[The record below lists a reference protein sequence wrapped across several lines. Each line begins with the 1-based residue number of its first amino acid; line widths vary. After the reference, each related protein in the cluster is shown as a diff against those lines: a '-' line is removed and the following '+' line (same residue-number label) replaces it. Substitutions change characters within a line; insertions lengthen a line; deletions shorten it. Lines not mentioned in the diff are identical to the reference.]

1 MDWRQ
6 CALILMHYIGYLV
19 VLSVVTTQ
27 PCSHEDTLMRNQDC
41 IDDVDCSKDYPYAI
55 RECGDNTECYSTPFR
70 SHCSCKNGFISTTGE
85 ISFDTRTDC
94 VDINECDEAELCGP
108 NASCNNTM
116 GSYYCFCNRGFE
128 SSGEIYFPALTA
140 TFCQDINEC
149 DHDNDELCG
158 PNESCH
164 NTVGSYFCSC
174 HQGFGSSGEIDSSDL
189 TQTRCQEIPPGV
201 PTRPREQEAPDK
213 GNMTVPDN
221 RNTPAPVDEN
231 IPEPNNG
238 NAPTSDNGNIPAPVN
253 GNTLEP
259 ANGNIPDPTNGGMP
273 DPGRRNTPDPGN
285 GNTPEPVS
293 GNTFDP
299 GNGNTSM
306 PFNGNTPEPVNG
318 NTLDPGNENTP
329 APFTENIPDPGNG
342 NTFDPGNE
350 NTPSPFNGNTPEPV
364 NGNTLGPDNE
374 NTPSPF
380 KGNTSAPFTE
390 NIPDPGNENT
400 PEPVNGK
407 TLGSGNENTP
417 TPFNENTEELFN
429 GNTLDPV
436 SAPSPNP
443 PADSRSHD
451 DSAVGRD
458 PSLSAAP
465 EQPASPAG
473 IFCSLMTN
481 ASRLVDELCHKPA
494 NGLPI
499 EDIILFT
506 TQLLRDDSPLK
517 NIGQEERLNSAS
529 KILQAVEKAA
539 VAIALSSADQGLKDI
554 TSKEMDLQ
562 LRVIHVNST
571 LTDDKVR
578 LEAKGNAVDISWRTV
593 IGSKMTG
600 SVAVAF
606 IVYNN
611 MDSILHGAR
620 CENKE
625 TNDKY
630 KDIRL
635 QSRVIS
641 ATVGSSASYKFPV
654 ATSFILKHKEDL
666 TAGGRLLCAYWSHTT
681 SGSHWSARGC
691 ELVGSNDTHTTC
703 QCDHLSSFAILMAF
717 NEKLQDYSH
726 DALSVVM
733 FIGIPISLVCLAVAV
748 GTFVFCSQAR
758 NAVTATHTQL
768 CASLFLAELLFIM
781 GIDRTGNQ
789 TMCGI
794 IAGCLHY
801 LFLTAF
807 AWMSLESTQLYLM
820 VKNLKNM
827 RVSHS
832 SNVGKYIYPLGYGSP
847 ALIVAISAAVYPN
860 GYGSERNCWLQIE
873 NGFVWSFLGPVY
885 LIILVNT
892 FLFTMTLYI
901 LNEELANRDVKVSKI
916 KDTRMLTFKAIA
928 QVFIL
933 GCTWIFG
940 LFHFQEETVVMA
952 YLFTIVN
959 SFQGTFIFIILCVL
973 NPKVRAE
980 YRKWITLICKS
991 RKSLF
996 ESESTKVPLSV
1007 TSETV

>member
-189 TQTRCQEIPPGV
+189 TQTRCQ
-201 PTRPREQEAPDK
+201 
-213 GNMTVPDN
+213 
-221 RNTPAPVDEN
+221 
-231 IPEPNNG
+231 
-238 NAPTSDNGNIPAPVN
+238 
-253 GNTLEP
+253 
-259 ANGNIPDPTNGGMP
+259 
-273 DPGRRNTPDPGN
+273 
-285 GNTPEPVS
+285 
-293 GNTFDP
+293 
-299 GNGNTSM
+299 
-306 PFNGNTPEPVNG
+306 
-318 NTLDPGNENTP
+318 
-329 APFTENIPDPGNG
+329 
-342 NTFDPGNE
+342 
-350 NTPSPFNGNTPEPV
+350 
-364 NGNTLGPDNE
+364 
-374 NTPSPF
+374 
-380 KGNTSAPFTE
+380 
-390 NIPDPGNENT
+390 
-400 PEPVNGK
+400 
-407 TLGSGNENTP
+407 
-417 TPFNENTEELFN
+417 
-429 GNTLDPV
+429 V

-1007 TSETV
+1007 TSVSLLVSSIATPKPMTSIT